1 VTTKKVGMVDK
12 AGFRAPWHLFTVPGD
27 QLYLGYLIEHG
38 HRLFGFVVGACC
50 IVLAAGM
57 TLQARGWYRARG
69 WLALA
74 AVGLQGVL
82 GIFRVNLNVVFGP
95 SLALVHGCVAQ
106 LVFAVLVAVAV
117 VSSRAW
123 WGSSAAADRRTRN
136 LALGLCVLVY
146 VQVVFGAV
154 VRHRLDPVAQR
165 LHVLLAF
172 AVVAGALWLGGR
184 LREAGAARWAG
195 RLLVALIVV
204 QPVLGVEAWV
214 RRFGAGVLPELVPS
228 TWGLDLVRSGHHL
241 LGTLIF
247 STTAALAVLLCRPA
261 APSVAQPSHR
271 ELVLEGA
278 A

>member
-1 VTTKKVGMVDK
+1 
-12 AGFRAPWHLFTVPGD
+12 L
-27 QLYLGYLIEHG
+27 
-38 HRLFGFVVGACC
+38 
-50 IVLAAGM
+50 
-57 TLQARGWYRARG
+57 G

-123 WGSSAAADRRTRN
+123 WGSPAAADQRTRN

-146 VQVVFGAV
+146 GQVVFGAV

-172 AVVAGALWLGGR
+172 AVVAGALALAGR
-184 LREAGAARWAG
+184 LREPGAARWAA
-195 RLLVALIVV
+195 RL
-204 QPVLGVEAWV
+204 
-214 RRFGAGVLPELVPS
+214 
-228 TWGLDLVRSGHHL
+228 
-241 LGTLIF
+241 
-247 STTAALAVLLCRPA
+247 
-261 APSVAQPSHR
+261 
-271 ELVLEGA
+271 
-278 A
+278 